1 MRYKANGNYPK
12 KYSTKQNDTFDK
24 LALYFYGDET
34 LATYLI
40 DANPEYS
47 DVLIFNEGVLLNLP
61 RLELVETTTLP
72 KWKGGL

>member
-24 LALYFYGDET
+24 IALYFYDDEK
-34 LATYLI
+34 LATYFI
-40 DANPEYS
+40 EANPEYS
-47 DVLIFNEGVLLNLP
+47 NVLIFDEGVLLNLP
-61 RLELVETTTLP
+61 RLERIETTTLP